1 MLALLRIYD
10 LWTQPLER
18 LGEAARMQNHPA
30 VANVKWQL
38 EQEFVQRLD
47 ALAEPVD
54 GPGDVATTM
63 RRIARGPG
71 GEIYDWVA
79 ADADWQQLVRFL
91 AIEGGPDAGFDD
103 LVAACQI
110 GIRGEAKVV
119 LGANYWDEMGRG
131 DPAAVHTVLHDRLVA
146 AVDLPRV
153 PREELPV
160 AALER
165 IALNGLL
172 ATNRYLQPE
181 MIGALGLLE
190 LQAGPRC
197 RAVVKAL
204 TRLRAPAEAFPF
216 YEEHA
221 TTDPRHGKEWLDGAV
236 TPLVAEHPEWAPG
249 IVRGAQWRAA
259 VNRQLF
265 DQLLADLQQLAPARS
280 A

>member
-10 LWTQPLER
+10 LWTEPIDR
-18 LGEAARMQNHPA
+18 LGDAVRMQNHPA
-30 VANVKWQL
+30 IANLKWRL
-38 EQEFVQRLD
+38 EQEFVAHLD
-47 ALAEPVD
+47 SIIGPSD
-54 GPGDVATTM
+54 GPGDVAATM

-71 GEIYDWVA
+71 GDIYDWIA
-79 ADADWQQLVRFL
+79 TDADWQQLIRFL
-91 AIEGGPDAGFDD
+91 AVEGGPDAGFDD
-103 LVAACQI
+103 LVATCQV
-110 GIRGEAKVV
+110 GIRGAAKVV
-119 LGANYWDEMGRG
+119 LGANYWDEMGGG

-146 AVDLPRV
+146 AIDLPRI
-153 PREELPV
+153 PRDELPLE
-160 AALER
+160 ALER
-165 IALNGLL
+165 TALNGLL

-197 RAVVKAL
+197 RAVVRAL
-204 TRLRAPAEAFPF
+204 TRLRAPADAFPF

-236 TPLVAEHPEWAPG
+236 TPLVEQHPEWAAG

-259 VNRQLF
+259 VNRRLF
-265 DQLLADLQQLAPARS
+265 DQLLGDLKRLAPARS